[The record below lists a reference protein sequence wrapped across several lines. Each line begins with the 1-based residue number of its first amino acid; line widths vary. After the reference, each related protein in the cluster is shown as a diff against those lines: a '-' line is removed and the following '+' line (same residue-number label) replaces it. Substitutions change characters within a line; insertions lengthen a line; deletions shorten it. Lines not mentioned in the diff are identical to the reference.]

1 MISSPAMCARL
12 PRLLVNCTNLHVGG
26 GVAVASSFVN
36 ILSRQPDPRL
46 EISLLLSS
54 SVHANLLS
62 LGADLSGFAH
72 CEVVDY
78 YGLLSLW
85 QGLGRR
91 FAGFDV
97 VFTVFGPAY
106 TIAKGRRH
114 VCGFAQAHVL
124 YPRNPVEQRMRLGAR
139 VLKRL
144 KYIVYEIFFARADE
158 LVVELEHVK
167 VALTRKHLFRN
178 TPIHIVY
185 NTVDAVFTEPARWA
199 PLSFPPTP
207 PALRLGV
214 VSRNYLHKNLA
225 CLPAVQRQLQQVH
238 GLAVVFFVTF
248 TDAEW
253 QACDE
258 DFRRAIHNVG
268 ALVLP
273 QCPSFYSAMDG
284 IIFPSLLEC
293 FSAVPLEAMTMRKPL
308 FASDLPFIRDC
319 CHEHAQ
325 YFDPLDVASIA
336 RCIAG
341 YYQEQPEAQRQDQ
354 LQRAEAFVQRYPSP
368 AERARS
374 YLDIVL
380 AAAQLTHA

>member
-1 MISSPAMCARL
+1 
-12 PRLLVNCTNLHVGG
+12 
-26 GVAVASSFVN
+26 VASSFVN
-36 ILSRQPDPRL
+36 ILSCAPDSRFK
-46 EISLLLSS
+46 ISLLLSS

-78 YGLLSLW
+78 YGLRSLW

-106 TIAKGRRH
+106 AIAKGRRH
-114 VCGFAQAHVL
+114 VCGFAQPLIV
-124 YPRNPVEQRMRLGAR
+124 YPRNPVEQRMKPVAR
-139 VLKRL
+139 VLQRL
-144 KYIVYEIFFARADE
+144 KYIVQEVFFARADE

-167 VALTRKHLFRN
+167 VALTRKQLFRDM
-178 TPIHIVY
+178 PVHIVY
-185 NTVDAVFTEPARWA
+185 NTVDAVFKEPARWA
-199 PLSFPPTP
+199 PLRFPPTP

-214 VSRNYLHKNLA
+214 VSRNYVHKNLA
-225 CLPAVQRQLQQVH
+225 CLPALQRQLQQVH

-258 DFRRAIHNVG
+258 DFRGVIHNVG

-325 YFDPLDVASIA
+325 YFDPLDVASMA

-354 LQRAEAFVQRYPSP
+354 LRRAEAFSQRYPSP

-374 YLDIVL
+374 YLDIAL
-380 AAAQLTHA
+380 GAAQRARA

>member
-1 MISSPAMCARL
+1 MTASPEMSARR
-12 PRLLVNCTNLHVGG
+12 PRLLINCSNLHVGG

-36 ILSRQPDPRL
+36 ILSRAPDPRL

-54 SVHANLLS
+54 TVHANLVS
-62 LGADLSGFAH
+62 LGADLIGFAH

-78 YGLLSLW
+78 HGMTPIW

-97 VFTVFGPAY
+97 VFTVFGPVYAL
-106 TIAKGRRH
+106 AKGRRH
-114 VCGFAQAHVL
+114 VCGFAQPLIV
-124 YPRNPVEQRMRLGAR
+124 YPRNPVEQRMKLFDR
-139 VLKRL
+139 VLQRL
-144 KYIVYEIFFARADE
+144 KYIVQEGFFARADE

-167 VALTRKHLFRN
+167 AALTRKRLFRGK
-178 TPIHIVY
+178 PIHIVY
-185 NTVDAVFTEPARWA
+185 NTVDAVFREPARWA
-199 PLSFPPTP
+199 QVAIP
-207 PALRLGV
+207 PAARTLRLGV
-214 VSRNYLHKNLA
+214 VSRNYVHKNLA
-225 CLPAVQRQLQQVH
+225 CLPDLQRRLQEVH
-238 GLAVVFFVTF
+238 GLAVAFFVTF

-253 QACDE
+253 QACSE
-258 DFRRAIHNVG
+258 DFRRTIYNVG

-293 FSAVPLEAMTMRKPL
+293 FSAVPLEAMTMGKPL

-325 YFDPLDVASIA
+325 YFDPLDVASMT

-341 YYQEQPEAQRQDQ
+341 YYQEQPEAQRRDQ
-354 LQRAEAFVQRYPSP
+354 LRRAEAFVQRFPSP

-374 YLDIVL
+374 YLDIAL
-380 AAAQLTHA
+380 AAAQRARA

>member
-1 MISSPAMCARL
+1 MTSSPLMSARR
-12 PRLLVNCTNLHVGG
+12 PRLLINCTNLHVGG
-26 GVAVASSFVN
+26 AVAVATSFVN

-54 SVHANLLS
+54 SVHANLMS

-78 YGLLSLW
+78 YGWRSLW
-85 QGLGRR
+85 QGLGQR
-91 FAGFDV
+91 FAAFDV
-97 VFTVFGPAY
+97 IFTVFGPAY
-106 TIAKGRRH
+106 AIANGRRH
-114 VCGFAQAHVL
+114 VCGFAQPLIV
-124 YPRNPVEQRMRLGAR
+124 YPRNPVEQRMKPGAR
-139 VLKRL
+139 VLQRL
-144 KYIVYEIFFARADE
+144 KYIVQEIFFARADE

-167 VALTRKHLFRN
+167 VALTRKSLFRDM
-178 TPIHIVY
+178 PIHIVY
-185 NTVDAVFTEPARWA
+185 NAVDAVFKEPARWA
-199 PLSFPPTP
+199 PLNFPPAS

-214 VSRNYLHKNLA
+214 VSRNYVHKNLA
-225 CLPAVQRQLQQVH
+225 CLPSLQRQLQQVH
-238 GLAVVFFVTF
+238 GLAVAFFVTF

-258 DFRRAIHNVG
+258 DFRRVICNMG

-293 FSAVPLEAMTMRKPL
+293 FSAVPLEAMTIRKPL

-325 YFDPLDVASIA
+325 YFDPLDVASMA

-341 YYQEQPEAQRQDQ
+341 YYQGQSEAQRQDQ
-354 LQRAEAFVQRYPSP
+354 VRRAEAFVQRYPSS

-374 YLDIVL
+374 YLDIAL
-380 AAAQLTHA
+380 AASQRVPA